1 MPDNRGA
8 YVRWGKR
15 LLDVVAAGLGLALL
29 SPLLAVVAALIRL
42 EDTGPVFFT
51 QARVGAGFRPFFIV
65 KFRTMRQ
72 GGGGPQVTR
81 DGDPR
86 VTRIGRLLRSAKLD
100 ELPQLLNVLRGD
112 MSLVGPRPE
121 VPAYVELFR
130 DEYERVLS
138 VRPGITDF
146 AAIRFRDE
154 SALLDRYDDAERAYV
169 EKVLP
174 EKLALYRRYL
184 DELSLSTDLLILWA
198 TVLRVLFP
206 SGHENLARSTSD
218 RAAGPVI
225 MSPMNASKRR
235 LIVMSLDVAAVLA
248 AYALSFLL
256 SYDLRVDARAWSLLA
271 RTAAI
276 PITAYAAAAYAFGVN
291 RGLRFCASLGDA
303 FDILKAVLV
312 AAAVQT
318 VAIRFLYGRAF
329 PPAVLLSAPIVT
341 AFIVVVV
348 HAAARGASHFL
359 YVHLLGGGRRRTAVI
374 VGVGDEAELVY
385 DTMRSDEDVDYR
397 VLAFVNDG
405 GPRFGVRL
413 HGVRIVGGE
422 GLARLLRA
430 STVDEIVVAVD
441 RRRRGRALDLV
452 AEVLKDL
459 PARPPVLV
467 APSADEMLDPSKRA
481 WPRKV
486 RPVDLLDRGVIS
498 LDAARIGRSIE
509 GKVVLISGAGGT
521 IGGELARQVARH
533 KPRKMI
539 LLENNAT
546 ALFFTEADL
555 RELHPEL
562 NLAATLGDI
571 RDVAL
576 VDRIF
581 NEDKPQLVFHA
592 AAHKHVHQLESNVSE
607 GISNNLLGTYHL
619 ATAAD
624 RSGTEA
630 FILISTDKAV
640 RPTCVMGATKRAAE
654 IVVSNFART
663 SKTRFASVRFG
674 NVLGSSGSVMKI
686 FQEQIEKGQPLT
698 LTHPDAT
705 RYFMTV
711 EEAVGLVLQASSL
724 AKGGEIFVLNMGQPI
739 RILDIARRLI
749 WLSGLEPERDV
760 PIRIVGLR
768 AGEKIAE
775 EIIEDPSGQEQS
787 EHPDIMVLRSENRI
801 VEELRERITNIEVL
815 ASTAERAAMIQ
826 ALAQLVPT
834 FQAAPGHDGVR
845 VNPLEDKAHDASSN

>member
-1 MPDNRGA
+1 M
-8 YVRWGKR
+8 
-15 LLDVVAAGLGLALL
+15 
-29 SPLLAVVAALIRL
+29 
-42 EDTGPVFFT
+42 
-51 QARVGAGFRPFFIV
+51 
-65 KFRTMRQ
+65 
-72 GGGGPQVTR
+72 
-81 DGDPR
+81 
-86 VTRIGRLLRSAKLD
+86 
-100 ELPQLLNVLRGD
+100 
-112 MSLVGPRPE
+112 
-121 VPAYVELFR
+121 
-130 DEYERVLS
+130 
-138 VRPGITDF
+138 
-146 AAIRFRDE
+146 
-154 SALLDRYDDAERAYV
+154 
-169 EKVLP
+169 
-174 EKLALYRRYL
+174 
-184 DELSLSTDLLILWA
+184 
-198 TVLRVLFP
+198 
-206 SGHENLARSTSD
+206 
-218 RAAGPVI
+218 
-225 MSPMNASKRR
+225 
-235 LIVMSLDVAAVLA
+235 
-248 AYALSFLL
+248 
-256 SYDLRVDARAWSLLA
+256 
-271 RTAAI
+271 
-276 PITAYAAAAYAFGVN
+276 
-291 RGLRFCASLGDA
+291 
-303 FDILKAVLV
+303 
-312 AAAVQT
+312 
-318 VAIRFLYGRAF
+318 
-329 PPAVLLSAPIVT
+329 
-341 AFIVVVV
+341 
-348 HAAARGASHFL
+348 
-359 YVHLLGGGRRRTAVI
+359 
-374 VGVGDEAELVY
+374 
-385 DTMRSDEDVDYR
+385 
-397 VLAFVNDG
+397 
-405 GPRFGVRL
+405 
-413 HGVRIVGGE
+413 
-422 GLARLLRA
+422 
-430 STVDEIVVAVD
+430 
-441 RRRRGRALDLV
+441 
-452 AEVLKDL
+452 
-459 PARPPVLV
+459 
-467 APSADEMLDPSKRA
+467 
-481 WPRKV
+481 
-486 RPVDLLDRGVIS
+486 
-498 LDAARIGRSIE
+498 
-509 GKVVLISGAGGT
+509 
-521 IGGELARQVARH
+521 ARH